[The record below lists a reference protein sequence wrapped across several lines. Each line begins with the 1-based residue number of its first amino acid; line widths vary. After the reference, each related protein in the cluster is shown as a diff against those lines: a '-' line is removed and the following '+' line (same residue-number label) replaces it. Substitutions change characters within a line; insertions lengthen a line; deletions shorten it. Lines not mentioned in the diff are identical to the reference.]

1 MRSVMNFALLVFGLI
16 TVCVL
21 GSLLMT
27 LLFGWIVYAIF
38 KRIRRAIVD
47 TPTDKQIQDEGATNV
62 IPECLLIPEDEKGME
77 DTTELE
83 YCVHELL
90 DVVVPIEDTISQ
102 SEPVPPRTEET
113 SPAVIHNEPN
123 DIPQLAQNKDESSVA
138 HNIVQKS
145 TDKEESMRVAPT
157 DLMTTHSSNAAKSF
171 QKLLQFAMSQD
182 PSETD
187 VSATSTQVEAAAD
200 SSPEQT
206 DETTGSVARNQRS
219 KAKSKKKN
227 KRNKGRNAKK

>member
-1 MRSVMNFALLVFGLI
+1 MNFALLVFGLI

-21 GSLLMT
+21 GSLLMA

-38 KRIRRAIVD
+38 KRIRRAMVD
-47 TPTDKQIQDEGATNV
+47 TPTDKQIIQDEGATNV

-77 DTTELE
+77 DATELE

-90 DVVVPIEDTISQ
+90 DVVVPFEDTISQ

-123 DIPQLAQNKDESSVA
+123 DIPKLAHNKDEPSL
-138 HNIVQKS
+138 
-145 TDKEESMRVAPT
+145 RVPPT

-171 QKLLQFAMSQD
+171 QKLLQFAMSQGS
-182 PSETD
+182 SETD
-187 VSATSTQVEAAAD
+187 VSATSTQVEPAAD

-219 KAKSKKKN
+219 KGKSKKKKN
-227 KRNKGRNAKK
+227 KRNKGRNTKN

>member
-1 MRSVMNFALLVFGLI
+1 MA
-16 TVCVL
+16 
-21 GSLLMT
+21 

-38 KRIRRAIVD
+38 KRIRRAMVD
-47 TPTDKQIQDEGATNV
+47 TPTDKQIIQDEGATNV
-62 IPECLLIPEDEKGME
+62 IPECLLIPEDEKEME
-77 DTTELE
+77 DAPELE

-102 SEPVPPRTEET
+102 SEPVPPSSSEET
-113 SPAVIHNEPN
+113 SSAVTPNNEPN
-123 DIPQLAQNKDESSVA
+123 DIPKLAQDKDEPSL
-138 HNIVQKS
+138 
-145 TDKEESMRVAPT
+145 RVPPT
-157 DLMTTHSSNAAKSF
+157 DLMATHSSNAAKSF
-171 QKLLQFAMSQD
+171 QKLLQFAMSQG

-219 KAKSKKKN
+219 KGKGKKKKN
-227 KRNKGRNAKK
+227 KRNKGRNGKN